1 MTCHTRKTERVCLTR
16 ASESARKDET
26 MTPRKPRPATAAKPT
41 RAPEEVLERIARQSL
56 NIETLKTRNS
66 DSLDFHDVAVWGLK
80 EALEAA
86 YQAGL
91 SAANSARSK

>member
-1 MTCHTRKTERVCLTR
+1 
-16 ASESARKDET
+16 
-26 MTPRKPRPATAAKPT
+26 MTPRKPRSTSTTKPA
-41 RAPEEVLERIARQSL
+41 RAPEATLERIASEAL

-66 DSLDFHDVAVWGLK
+66 DSLDFHDVPVWRLK

-91 SAANSARSK
+91 SAASNTRSK

>member
-1 MTCHTRKTERVCLTR
+1 
-16 ASESARKDET
+16 
-26 MTPRKPRPATAAKPT
+26 MTPRKPRTATTAKPDPALQET
-41 RAPEEVLERIARQSL
+41 LERIARETL

-66 DSLDFHDVAVWGLK
+66 DSLDFHEVAVWRLK

-91 SAANSARSK
+91 SAASNTRSK

>member
-1 MTCHTRKTERVCLTR
+1 
-16 ASESARKDET
+16 
-26 MTPRKPRPATAAKPT
+26 MTPRKPRTTKPA
-41 RAPEEVLERIARQSL
+41 RAPEATLERIASETL

-66 DSLDFHDVAVWGLK
+66 DSLDFHDVPVWRLK

-91 SAANSARSK
+91 SAASNPRSK

>member
-1 MTCHTRKTERVCLTR
+1 MT
-16 ASESARKDET
+16 A
-26 MTPRKPRPATAAKPT
+26 RKPRPANASKPA
-41 RAPEEVLERIARQSL
+41 RATEETLERIAREAL

-66 DSLDFHDVAVWGLK
+66 DSLDFHDVAVWRLK

-91 SAANSARSK
+91 SAASSARSK